1 MRSPTPP
8 RDVRGAAAV
17 HDQTLAVYRLLDALH
32 ERFPSLEIESCAGG
46 GGGRIDLGI
55 MERIQETVDGQGLVV
70 DAAAPGPP
78 RGGGGDLMPRGQ
90 QRGVVVPLEVGDAK
104 ALHEGGDGIEQVVP
118 GAGSGQVQD
127 PLVAVLGRSTGA
139 VGQDPLRVGAGQLGV
154 ER

>member
-1 MRSPTPP
+1 
-8 RDVRGAAAV
+8 
-17 HDQTLAVYRLLDALH
+17 
-32 ERFPSLEIESCAGG
+32 
-46 GGGRIDLGI
+46 

-70 DAAAPGPP
+70 DGGRPRAP
-78 RGGGGDLMPRGQ
+78 RGGVGDLMPRGQ

-154 ER
+154 DVDHLRLEPQAELHVQGVDVLHEWLQAVRPGLGGDLPVAQS